1 MNGPPTTRISLSL
14 SAVLLFLSASGWG
27 QDWSYYGYDPGGSR
41 FSPLAQIDRDNVD
54 RLELAW
60 SFRHGDLERNPDRK
74 AFAAFH
80 ATPILVPE
88 AAGRS
93 LIFCTPF
100 HRVIA
105 LDPGTGE
112 LRWSFDPEVSY
123 GDFPTRLKCLGLAY
137 WQDPQ
142 ASDGAACAH
151 RVYVGTSDRRLIAL
165 DARTGRVCKDFGVDG
180 QVDVNPLIKSTPPV
194 PDNLW
199 GIVFSAPPVVVNGV
213 VVIGGI
219 NNMKNQY
226 ASAAN
231 GSIRAFDGRTGALR
245 WVFDPIPHD
254 PGDPEFDHWEPDSL
268 AKTGGANVWSLLSVD
283 QDRDLVFL
291 PTASASPNFYGGTRP
306 GDNRYANSLVAL
318 RGATGE
324 VVWHFQAVHH
334 DVWDWDLPA
343 QPMLVDIT
351 RDGIKVPVVVLL
363 TKPGMVFVFHRET
376 GEPFFP
382 IEERSVPVDG
392 VQGEVLSPTQPF
404 PVKPPLLMKTG
415 ITPED
420 AWGMTLLDR
429 GACRD
434 MIASS
439 RHGDIFTPPSTD
451 GWIMYPG
458 TGGGMNWGGGAFDPN
473 RNLLITSVSQ
483 VGMWLK
489 LMSATDAELN
499 APFDPSVGAPMGPKA
514 PIRGTPYALKQGIL
528 LSPMFMPCTAPPWSS
543 LLGVD
548 LAAGEINWSIPLGVI
563 DKMARM
569 PLPMK
574 WGTPT
579 AGGPIITAG
588 GLVFVGST
596 ADRRFRAFDIDTGK
610 ELWVTDIP
618 KSAHATPMTYAV
630 DGRQFVV
637 IAAGGH
643 MFIDANEIDDYL
655 LAYALPE

>member
-1 MNGPPTTRISLSL
+1 MQLKAQSVSA
-14 SAVLLFLSASGWG
+14 AVLLLLAVPGWG
-27 QDWSYYGYDPGGSR
+27 QDWSSYGLDPGGSR
-41 FSPLAQIDRDNVD
+41 FSPLAQINRDNVNQ
-54 RLELAW
+54 LELAW
-60 SFRHGDLERNPDRK
+60 SFRHGDLKRNPDRK

-105 LDPGTGE
+105 LNPATGE
-112 LRWSFDPEVSY
+112 RRWSFDPEVSY
-123 GDFPTRLKCLGLAY
+123 GSFPTRLKCLGVAY
-137 WQDPQ
+137 WHDQQ
-142 ASDGAACAH
+142 ASDNTACAH

-165 DARTGRVCKDFGVDG
+165 DARSGQACKDFGVNG
-180 QVDVNPLIKSTPPV
+180 QVDVNPLIKATPPV
-194 PDNLW
+194 PENLW

-226 ASAAN
+226 VSAAN

-245 WVFDPIPHD
+245 WSFDPIPHD
-254 PGDPEFDHWEPDSL
+254 PSDPEFGNWETGSL
-268 AKTGGANVWSLLSVD
+268 ARTGGANVWSLLSVD

-318 RGATGE
+318 RGSTGE
-324 VVWHFQAVHH
+324 VVWHFQTIHH

-343 QPMLVDIT
+343 QPILVDVT
-351 RDGIKVPVVVLL
+351 RDGQKIPVVVQL

-382 IEERSVPVDG
+382 VEERSVPTDG
-392 VQGEVLSPTQPF
+392 VPGEVLSPTQPF
-404 PVKPPLLMKTG
+404 PVRPPLLMKTG
-415 ITPED
+415 ITPDD

-434 MIASS
+434 MIAGS
-439 RHGDIFTPPSTD
+439 RYGEIFTPPSTD

-458 TGGGMNWGGGAFDPN
+458 TGGGMNWGGGAFDPD

-528 LSPMFMPCTAPPWSS
+528 LSPVFMPCTAPPWSS
-543 LLGVD
+543 LVGVD
-548 LAAGEINWSIPLGVI
+548 LEAGQISWSVPLGVI

-579 AGGPIITAG
+579 AGGPIVSAG

-596 ADRRFRAFDIDTGK
+596 ADRRFRAFDIDTGD
-610 ELWVTDIP
+610 ELWVTEIP
-618 KSAHATPMTYAV
+618 KSAHATPMTYEV

-643 MFIDANEIDDYL
+643 MFIDATEIDDYL
-655 LAYALPE
+655 LAYALSK

>member
-1 MNGPPTTRISLSL
+1 
-14 SAVLLFLSASGWG
+14 
-27 QDWSYYGYDPGGSR
+27 
-41 FSPLAQIDRDNVD
+41 
-54 RLELAW
+54 
-60 SFRHGDLERNPDRK
+60 
-74 AFAAFH
+74 
-80 ATPILVPE
+80 
-88 AAGRS
+88 
-93 LIFCTPF
+93 
-100 HRVIA
+100 
-105 LDPGTGE
+105 
-112 LRWSFDPEVSY
+112 LRW
-123 GDFPTRLKCLGLAY
+123 A
-137 WQDPQ
+137 
-142 ASDGAACAH
+142 
-151 RVYVGTSDRRLIAL
+151 
-165 DARTGRVCKDFGVDG
+165 
-180 QVDVNPLIKSTPPV
+180 
-194 PDNLW
+194 
-199 GIVFSAPPVVVNGV
+199 
-213 VVIGGI
+213 
-219 NNMKNQY
+219 
-226 ASAAN
+226 
-231 GSIRAFDGRTGALR
+231 
-245 WVFDPIPHD
+245 FDPIPHD
-254 PGDPEFDHWEPDSL
+254 PSDPEFGNWEPGSL
-268 AKTGGANVWSLLSVD
+268 ARTGGGNVWSLLSVD

-306 GDNRYANSLVAL
+306 GDNRYANSVVAL
-318 RGATGE
+318 RGSTGE
-324 VVWHFQAVHH
+324 VVWHFQAIHH

-343 QPMLVDIT
+343 QPILVDVT
-351 RDGIKVPVVVLL
+351 RDGEKIPVVVLL

-382 IEERSVPVDG
+382 IEERSVPTDG
-392 VQGEVLSPTQPF
+392 VPGEVLSPTQPF

-415 ITPED
+415 ITPGD

-458 TGGGMNWGGGAFDPN
+458 TGGGMNWGGGAFDPK

-543 LLGVD
+543 LVGVD
-548 LAAGEINWSIPLGVI
+548 LAAGEVSWSVPLGVI

-579 AGGPIITAG
+579 AGGPIVSAG

-596 ADRRFRAFDIDTGK
+596 ADRRFRAFDIDTGD
-610 ELWVTDIP
+610 ELWVTEIP
-618 KSAHATPMTYAV
+618 KSAHATPMTYEI

-643 MFIDANEIDDYL
+643 MFIDATEIDDYL
-655 LAYALPE
+655 LAYALSE